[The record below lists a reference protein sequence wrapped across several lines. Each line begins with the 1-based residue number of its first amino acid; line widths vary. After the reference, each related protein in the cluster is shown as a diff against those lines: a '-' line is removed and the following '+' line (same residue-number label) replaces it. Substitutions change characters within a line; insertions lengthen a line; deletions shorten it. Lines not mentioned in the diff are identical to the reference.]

1 MMKSY
6 KERVNGE
13 EGERTINYF
22 EDILYCVVS
31 RIGFAH
37 IEQIP
42 FLYAQ
47 PIELT
52 KHQLKRNRKA
62 KKVQTHLDNT

>member
-1 MMKSY
+1 VKD
-6 KERVNGE
+6 GE
-13 EGERTINYF
+13 KRGKRQAIYF

-47 PIELT
+47 PMQQET
-52 KHQLKRNRKA
+52 RDQRKTNV
-62 KKVQTHLDNT
+62 KQVTVQTYPDNT